1 MTAIVVFLAAVVLV
15 DVLVGISTVRRNR
28 PAFPPARAPVA
39 PVQRLRLTWA
49 GRGWLPQSGTTRTV
63 RACPAVSLR

>member
-28 PAFPPARAPVA
+28 PAFPPASRPD
-39 PVQRLRLTWA
+39 WDA
-49 GRGWLPQSGTTRTV
+49 GGLPSHPYSGY
-63 RACPAVSLR
+63 A